1 VATRRNVSNAAGK
14 ETADAIRQEVAREV
28 EQLLRIIF
36 RDRKTGSPVD
46 LEAIALKR
54 DCFATIETSI
64 RFVMHHAGAGALT
77 QLLQFGEPDA
87 DHSTVLV
94 PVATW
99 HATKNCAARP
109 SSACWGQFRSGA
121 PTTYARIAPK
131 GNTPPTES
139 WGMRRLQA
147 LVGPSAPSVKAAG
160 P

>member
-1 VATRRNVSNAAGK
+1 VADPPRNVSNAAGK

-77 QLLQFGEPDA
+77 QLQQFGEPDA
-87 DHSTVLV
+87 DHSTVPCSCGHLARYKELRSKTILSV
-94 PVATW
+94 LGPVQVRRPYYLCPDCSEGKHPADRKLG
-99 HATKNCAARP
+99 HA
-109 SSACWGQFRSGA
+109 
-121 PTTYARIAPK
+121 
-131 GNTPPTES
+131 PPAS
-139 WGMRRLQA
+139 FG
-147 LVGPSAPSVKAAG
+147 GP
-160 P
+160 